1 MASVV
6 NMCNSALN
14 LLGASTISS
23 LTEDTKNARLCN
35 QRYEPIRNRVFRS
48 HNWNC
53 LIKRV
58 QLAQDST
65 GPVVEYTY
73 GYTLPTDCLR
83 VMKIHNGSTDSIAS
97 DLDYKVEGRKIVTD
111 ITTIY
116 LVYIALIT
124 DPNEYDSYLRE
135 AVSHQLAA
143 DICYAI
149 TNNSALANNYMI
161 RADERLRE
169 ARFIDATENALDTVE
184 ANEFTDARLKG
195 DHISDRLILL
205 VTQEVCQQ
213 REFDE
218 PVRVLNGQ
226 LF

>member
-149 TNNSALANNYMI
+149 TNNSTLANNYMT

-169 ARFIDATENALDTVE
+169 ARFIDATENSLDTVE
-184 ANEFTDARLKG
+184 ANEFTDARL
-195 DHISDRLILL
+195 
-205 VTQEVCQQ
+205 
-213 REFDE
+213 
-218 PVRVLNGQ
+218 
-226 LF
+226 

>member
-1 MASVV
+1 MASTVD
-6 NMCNSALN
+6 MCNSALN

-184 ANEFTDARLKG
+184 ANEFTDARL
-195 DHISDRLILL
+195 
-205 VTQEVCQQ
+205 
-213 REFDE
+213 
-218 PVRVLNGQ
+218 
-226 LF
+226 

>member
-1 MASVV
+1 MASTLD
-6 NMCNSALN
+6 MCNSALN

-35 QRYEPIRNRVFRS
+35 QRFEPIRDRVFRS

-65 GPVVEYTY
+65 APVVEYSY
-73 GYTLPTDCLR
+73 AYTLPTDCLR
-83 VMKIHNGSTDSIAS
+83 VLKIHNGSTDSIKSA
-97 DLDYKVEGRKIVTD
+97 LDYKIEGRKVVTD
-111 ITTIY
+111 ETTIY

-124 DPNEYDSYLRE
+124 DPNEFDSYLRE
-135 AVSHQLAA
+135 AISHHLAA

-149 TNNSALANNYMI
+149 TNNSTLANNYMT

-184 ANEFTDARLKG
+184 ANEFTDARL
-195 DHISDRLILL
+195 
-205 VTQEVCQQ
+205 
-213 REFDE
+213 
-218 PVRVLNGQ
+218 
-226 LF
+226 